1 MSIVAK
7 IICFG
12 SNFFSNSSA
21 NGDEV
26 CDVERDR
33 VCLADIGV
41 TLLILL
47 PLSRCCALC
56 PSLLVAVG
64 SSPVPPFCALC
75 PLLVLVG
82 SSPLPPFC
90 ALRPLFE
97 AVVSSLLPL

>member
-1 MSIVAK
+1 MK
-7 IICFG
+7 IRCFG
-12 SNFFSNSSA
+12 SSFFPNSSA

-26 CDVERDR
+26 CDVEHDH

-64 SSPVPPFCALC
+64 SSP
-75 PLLVLVG
+75 
-82 SSPLPPFC
+82 LPPFC
-90 ALRPLFE
+90 ALRPLLVGVGSSGGHHPP
-97 AVVSSLLPL
+97 AGVVGGLNLFYPAQQP